1 MLTAGGKESVLTDL
15 ATAIRTQASRLA
27 DTPSHAS
34 GRNVS
39 ALIFRDLA
47 TALEKVNS
55 SFSTMHTEHVASA
68 TALSDANLEC
78 KRLRTEIATLKGGM
92 MLVRDQLKVRDQ
104 EVAAIKKDI
113 TPSKH
118 QQTFPVGS
126 LRRIWHDAPCL
137 MFGR

>member
-39 ALIFRDLA
+39 TLIFRDLA

-55 SFSTMHTEHVASA
+55 SFTSIHTEQVATAS
-68 TALSDANLEC
+68 ALSDSNLDPEC
-78 KRLRTEIATLKGGM
+78 KKLRKEIATLKGGM
-92 MLVRDQLKVRDQ
+92 MLMRDQLKVRDQ

-113 TPSKH
+113 TPS
-118 QQTFPVGS
+118 
-126 LRRIWHDAPCL
+126 
-137 MFGR
+137 